1 MSNRRVSF
9 IVGANVRN
17 FEAAMSSVERRMHR
31 VGRQATFLGRDLRNS
46 VTVPLVAL
54 GAGLVTLAKQTGDYA
69 DTLLDLSEITGMTT
83 DSLQEWRNVARV
95 AGVDSDALS
104 DAVSG
109 LSMRIRGISEESGA
123 GYRAAQRLGVSFKDA
138 NGNLRDT
145 DSVMSDLIGALGQ
158 MESGLERAS
167 LANDLFG
174 RRAELI
180 IPVLG
185 MSRQEIDA
193 LRAEAHEMGVV
204 MSGEALES
212 ANDFR
217 IQMEQFQERVAA
229 AGRSVAVDFMPALT
243 EMIPLL
249 EQMADRAL
257 EGVRGF
263 TQLDT
268 ELQIQRI
275 RMAALAAA
283 IGPLLIMAGS
293 LITSVT
299 KIAGVFKSLGL
310 LLVKN
315 PLVGVFAA
323 PIAATG
329 TLIKRMNTLRNE
341 TEETRAA
348 LGSALDMEPTGTTAE
363 LMQIAEAIALVEEEI
378 QRNRTARRFSSIEG
392 REQADEELKQLQE
405 QIAALETLREVV
417 ATMQMDGMAGEEA
430 VEAMKQVSDHAE
442 KTARELESAARAA
455 LALAGAR
462 EDLMPTAPTD
472 TIFGMEEFNQMAADR
487 FESDQRELW
496 NFMLFYSADFSERL
510 SENSDLMQQLEQDT
524 IHVGNA
530 TQEWAGIGTQLLDRM
545 LFQGE
550 KLSTMFKSIGRQ
562 LLSRGFMA
570 LLSGGSSEFFG
581 DSALGGLLGRVFNV
595 NDALITSKGDV
606 VNFHPDDNILA
617 MKDFSKLGG
626 GGSGRVVIQNVLNLD
641 GRVLYRSMKEVEYQM
656 R

>member
-46 VTVPLVAL
+46 VTIPLVAL
-54 GAGLVTLAKQTGDYA
+54 GAGLVTLAKQTGEYA

-95 AGVDSDALS
+95 AGVDADALS
-104 DAVSG
+104 NAASG
-109 LSMRIRGISEESGA
+109 LSRRIRGISEESGA
-123 GYRAAQRLGVSFKDA
+123 GYLAAQRLGVSFKDA

-145 DSVMSDLIGALGQ
+145 DAVMSDLIGALGQ
-158 MESGLERAS
+158 MESGLERAGI
-167 LANDLFG
+167 ANDLFG
-174 RRAELI
+174 RRWEQIAPI
-180 IPVLG
+180 LG

-193 LRAEAHEMGVV
+193 LRSEAHEMGVV
-204 MSGEALES
+204 MSGEALEA

-249 EQMADRAL
+249 ERMADRTL
-257 EGVRGF
+257 GVVRNF

-268 ELQIQRI
+268 EAQLQRI

-283 IGPLLIMAGS
+283 IGPVILFAGS
-293 LITSVT
+293 LITAT
-299 KIAGVFKSLGL
+299 GKLIALTRTLSAVLM
-310 LLVKN
+310 KN
-315 PLVGVFAA
+315 PYVL
-323 PIAATG
+323 AATG
-329 TLIKRMNTLRNE
+329 
-341 TEETRAA
+341 
-348 LGSALDMEPTGTTAE
+348 
-363 LMQIAEAIALVEEEI
+363 IALLGVKIVQTRREADRFRESMEALSEGPITADSYDELTMSIAKMSERIQQAEENFTRNGQTLENLMDVEKKHLEDLN
-378 QRNRTARRFSSIEG
+378 Q
-392 REQADEELKQLQE
+392 QLE
-405 QIAALETLREVV
+405 RLIYLRD
-417 ATMQMDGMAGEEA
+417 Q
-430 VEAMKQVSDHAE
+430 
-442 KTARELESAARAA
+442 AA
-455 LALAGAR
+455 LAGMRAHGEDKTPDPGLATDPHVMNLDRTIGFGAA
-462 EDLMPTAPTD
+462 TAPTSN
-472 TIFGMEEFNQMAADR
+472 IFGMEDFDAMAQQNFLNQ
-487 FESDQRELW
+487 QRETW
-496 NFMLFYSADFSERL
+496 EFMLNYSADFSERL
-510 SENSDLMQQLEQDT
+510 SENGELMQQLEQDT
-524 IHVGNA
+524 IHVGSA

-562 LLSRGFMA
+562 LATRGFMA

-581 DSALGGLLGRVFNV
+581 GSALGGLLGRVFNV

-606 VNFHPDDNILA
+606 VQFHPDDNILA
-617 MKDFSKLGG
+617 MKDFSKMGAA
-626 GGSGRVVIQNVLNLD
+626 GSGRVVIQNVLNLD

>member
-17 FEAAMSSVERRMHR
+17 FEAAMSSVEKRMHQ

-54 GAGLVTLAKQTGDYA
+54 GAGLVTLAKQTGEYA

-95 AGVDSDALS
+95 AGVDADALS
-104 DAVSG
+104 NAASG
-109 LSMRIRGISEESGA
+109 LSRRIRGISEESGA
-123 GYRAAQRLGVSFKDA
+123 GFRAAQKLGVSFKDA

-145 DSVMSDLIGALGQ
+145 DSVMSDLIGALGE

-174 RRAELI
+174 RRAEQI

-193 LRAEAHEMGVV
+193 LRAQAHEMGVV

-229 AGRSVAVDFMPALT
+229 AGRSVAIDFMPALT

-257 EGVRGF
+257 ESVRGF

-268 ELQIQRI
+268 EVQLQQI

-283 IGPLLIMAGS
+283 IGPVLILFGS
-293 LITSVT
+293 LITSLS
-299 KIAGVFKSLGL
+299 KISGL
-310 LLVKN
+310 FRMLIPIVAKN
-315 PLVGVFAA
+315 PLVALAA
-323 PIAATG
+323 GATALAVQQG
-329 TLIKRMNTLRNE
+329 
-341 TEETRAA
+341 RAA
-348 LGSALDMEPTGTTAE
+348 
-363 LMQIAEAIALVEEEI
+363 
-378 QRNRTARRFSSIEG
+378 N
-392 REQADEELKQLQE
+392 
-405 QIAALETLREVV
+405 ETLRLRQEMERLTSQDAQSGDLERLNQLIVEQSKAIEMAEQNFNRMGSSSKA
-417 ATMQMDGMAGEEA
+417 ATQAQLAEIEQMKG
-430 VEAMKQVSDHAE
+430 
-442 KTARELESAARAA
+442 A
-455 LALAGAR
+455 L
-462 EDLMPTAPTD
+462 EDLIQKRDEAAAVQLDEIISSRAVDNAEDIADAMERVAKAAGITRLQIEAPESFIFDPTEDIAQMLSD
-472 TIFGMEEFNQMAADR
+472 EFMREQN
-487 FESDQRELW
+487 ELW
-496 NFMLFYSADFSERL
+496 RSMIDNSMDFSERL
-510 SENSDLMQQLEQDT
+510 SENGEQMQNLESDTTRVSD
-524 IHVGNA
+524 A
-530 TQEWAGIGTQLLDRM
+530 TQEWAGIGVQLLDRM
-545 LFQGE
+545 IFQGE
-550 KLSTMFKSIGRQ
+550 KLSTMLKSIGRQ
-562 LLSRGFMA
+562 LATRGFMA

-581 DSALGGLLGRVFNV
+581 GSALGGLLGRVIGV
-595 NDALITSKGDV
+595 EDALITSKGDV
-606 VNFHPDDNILA
+606 VQFHPDDNILA
-617 MKDFSKLGG
+617 MKDLSKMGG
-626 GGSGRVVIQNVLNLD
+626 GGSGRVSIQNVLNLD